1 VQNHHHESVSTSF
14 KFFAG
19 NIFYPTGAIW
29 VNIIMRIQDLDEDLS
44 TALAKGVGYL
54 ASKSAATAARTAPRA
69 VELIARQQASLAQIE
84 RIAADPRNPQAV
96 AQVVQRL
103 RVLHSDL
110 YDIAHMNKDN
120 VRVVEQANR
129 LRDDLAGMIRHIDA
143 NSRQPGANGVIL
155 DNVKQLV
162 PVLNNKLRNLEQLI
176 KKP

>member
-1 VQNHHHESVSTSF
+1 
-14 KFFAG
+14 
-19 NIFYPTGAIW
+19 
-29 VNIIMRIQDLDEDLS
+29 MRIQDLDEDLS

-54 ASKSAATAARTAPRA
+54 ASKSAATAATAARTAPRA
-69 VELIARQQASLAQIE
+69 VELIVRQQASLAQIE

-155 DNVKQLV
+155 ANVQQELV
-162 PVLNNKLRNLEQLI
+162 PMLNNKLRNLEQLI